1 MTARE
6 QVLQNIERV
15 GEISKWS
22 GWQIR
27 FVQAG
32 ATLLGRNFPGLS
44 DPDISDAQLID
55 LANGLSRELLDVST
69 SPADGAAPHAPSEW
83 VGQQVLQ
90 SIYLA

>member
-1 MTARE
+1 MTAQE

-44 DPDISDAQLID
+44 DPNITDAQLID
-55 LANGLSRELLDVST
+55 LANGLSRELLDVAT
-69 SPADGAAPHAPSEW
+69 LPVDGATPPAPSEW
-83 VGQQVLQ
+83 AGQEALQ